1 MDAVVDYYSSLNR
14 PPQSAQVFNIDV
26 VYLCAVLSVESV
38 GEVLVL
44 RIKEFNNFVCVV
56 FLKWLDFV
64 ISYFWCGEEYNF
76 EHLHYFF

>member
-1 MDAVVDYYSSLNR
+1 MDAVVDYYSSLNG

-44 RIKEFNNFVCVV
+44 RIK
-56 FLKWLDFV
+56 
-64 ISYFWCGEEYNF
+64 
-76 EHLHYFF
+76 